1 MHRAP
6 RSVCAGP
13 HAVRVVPVMKGYA
26 DYADYAAAGA
36 GAISLLLL
44 RIGQMLRCSRRI

>member
-26 DYADYAAAGA
+26 DYAGYTEQALEPFR
-36 GAISLLLL
+36 S
-44 RIGQMLRCSRRI
+44 CC